1 MRYHKKHS
9 FLTAKTGYTAQPPYT
24 LPFTE
29 PCFYYLFFRNSSI
42 PFAAALPAP
51 IARITVAAP
60 VTASPPAYTP
70 SLDGL
75 TGLLISDDTFSLVDI
90 QTDGGGRNQ
99 RVRRSTKG
107 HDNGIDIDLELRT
120 RNLYRT
126 SSSGCIRLAKLHADA
141 AACRL
146 PSRSHLRESP
156 SGWSA
161 DQR

>member
-42 PFAAALPAP
+42 PLAAALPAP

-70 SLDGL
+70 SL
-75 TGLLISDDTFSLVDI
+75 LVLP
-90 QTDGGGRNQ
+90 
-99 RVRRSTKG
+99 V
-107 HDNGIDIDLELRT
+107 
-120 RNLYRT
+120 
-126 SSSGCIRLAKLHADA
+126 SSSAMIHFLLFVSRPMVVEEISGFGERYLHRSRTQIPESLPDVFFRMHPARQAPSSPDGYL
-141 AACRL
+141 L
-146 PSRSHLRESP
+146 PSRSRRRESP
-156 SGWSA
+156 SGWSEG
-161 DQR
+161 QK